1 MKIITLTFIISLL
14 LSIKASAQQTDS
26 ITAVRDSIL
35 DINLPEYKEKANPDK
50 IGKIAG
56 IAIPSTMVL
65 YGLLSLNIDGIRD
78 IDYNTKDYLVKHD
91 AIISTKLDN
100 VGLFLPAG
108 AAFGMKLCKVDNKH
122 SLVDMTLIYGLSN
135 TLNLGVVE
143 TTKYTTKRM
152 RPDGS
157 DTKSFPSGHTSSA
170 FVAAE
175 FLHQEY
181 GHKSIWISIG
191 GYSCATIIGAGR
203 IIQNRHWVSDV
214 VAGAG
219 IGILS
224 TKMAYWL
231 YPYINDFL
239 CKNVTCFSKYTNY
252 ALLFPS
258 YNQDGLSLNFSY
270 SF

>member
-1 MKIITLTFIISLL
+1 MKIITLTFIIFLL
-14 LSIKASAQQTDS
+14 FSIKVSAQQPDS
-26 ITAVRDSIL
+26 ITDIRDSIFA
-35 DINLPEYKEKANPDK
+35 INLPEYKEKANSDK
-50 IGKIAG
+50 TKKIAG

-65 YGLLSLNIDGIRD
+65 YGLLSLNVDRIRD

-100 VGLFLPAG
+100 VALFLPAG

-122 SLVDMTLIYGLSN
+122 SLVDMTLLYGLSN
-135 TLNLGVVE
+135 TLNLGVMYS
-143 TTKYTTKRM
+143 TKNTTKRR

-157 DTKSFPSGHTSSA
+157 DTESFPSGHTSSA

-181 GHKSIWISIG
+181 GDKSIWISIG

-203 IIQNRHWVSDV
+203 VIQNRHWVSDV
-214 VAGAG
+214 IAGAG

-224 TKMAYWL
+224 TKAAYWL

-239 CKNVTCFSKYTNY
+239 RENITCFSKHTNY
-252 ALLFPS
+252 TLLFPS